1 MNGVTILELGI
12 MHALQIAAL
21 AGCVLFL
28 TRYLT
33 KDRPHLAHT
42 LWALVLL
49 KCLTPPIIAS
59 PLSPF
64 SWIANYTATTGMS
77 EPPHLVHDAAYE
89 TKLYFTISP
98 HRPIA
103 EPLAEPR
110 QSVAP
115 KTNGGINS
123 VAGWLMATWG
133 TSTFLLLIY
142 FAWRFV
148 RFKALVRATSVAVP
162 VFISEEV
169 NRLRGELGIR
179 RPVRVRVLD
188 ALIGPAVMGI
198 WRPTLLLPKVIVDA
212 AHPTQL
218 RLLLAHE
225 LVHVRR
231 GDLVWSALQVMAS
244 SLWWFHPAVWLTNQ
258 LLTRESERSCD
269 EETIA
274 SLGCQPA
281 TYARSLIAVLETRQ
295 QLSAA
300 PIVPGL
306 RPVDITLKRM
316 ERIMRIGQ
324 GSRSRTPRWVV
335 PALIGGA
342 ILLLPGAAW
351 LQAQDEA
358 AAKTEAST
366 SSAASPPVE
375 DAPPAIEA
383 MVAAGEPASRLL
395 RAKLIVMELPVDW
408 LQKVRP
414 ADAEPL
420 ELNDLVTGGTV
431 QSDLGLPGT
440 LILKDGAKLM
450 RGRGTLKN
458 RIAVIQASATQ
469 PLLAPAAN
477 LATWILDGA
486 ALNSVEGWLQDSANS
501 KVKVLSRPLLAMH
514 SGTAAHMTVGQE
526 TPFVVTVDAQT
537 GQPTVA
543 NLFFGI
549 TCKLTATLPSTS
561 QASQLGQAI
570 QPSQRGEDADAPRW
584 VGVDFEFEH
593 AELLSVDE
601 STVPTANGTATVQ
614 KPVVISRKIAFNM
627 NLPWGAT
634 VATAVGTKIADGEQ
648 RTILCLLSVDQMPA
662 AIEQIGIERYTRVP
676 VLGPL
681 TTQKNEVPFAPPS
694 DSEVFQAFK
703 KSNENNPQYRIPRGE
718 YRIVKELTADYR
730 EAKRFVPLI
739 GVAAVQ
745 HRHYK
750 CTLYTVENQAPLGV
764 VYVDHNRF
772 VLEDN

>member
-1 MNGVTILELGI
+1 MNGVSILELAI
-12 MHALQIAAL
+12 AHALQIAAL
-21 AGCVLFL
+21 AGSVLFL
-28 TRYLT
+28 TRCLG

-64 SWIANYTATTGMS
+64 SWIANYTWTTGTS
-77 EPPHLVHDAAYE
+77 EPSPLVQDSAYE
-89 TKLYFTISP
+89 TKLQFTTSS
-98 HRPIA
+98 HQPIA
-103 EPLAEPR
+103 EPPPKPK

-115 KTNGGINS
+115 TTGSGTTL
-123 VAGWLMATWG
+123 VAGWLMAAWG
-133 TSTFLLLIY
+133 ASTLLLSTY
-142 FAWRFV
+142 FAWRFF
-148 RFKALVRATSVAVP
+148 RFLTLVRATSVTVP
-162 VFISEEV
+162 AFIPEEV
-169 NRLRGELGIR
+169 DRLRGELGIR

-198 WRPTLLLPKVIVDA
+198 WRPTLLLPKVIVEA
-212 AHPTQL
+212 AQPTQL

-358 AAKTEAST
+358 AAKTAANT
-366 SSAASPPVE
+366 SSAASPPVV

-383 MVAAGEPASRLL
+383 MAAAGEPTSRLL

-420 ELNDLVTGGTV
+420 ELNDLVTGGTAE
-431 QSDLGLPGT
+431 SDLGLPGT

-458 RIAVIQASATQ
+458 RIAVIPASATQ
-469 PLLAPAAN
+469 PHAAPAAN
-477 LATWILDGA
+477 HATWILDEA
-486 ALNSVEGWLQDSANS
+486 ALKSVEGWLQGSANP
-501 KVKVLSRPLLAMH
+501 KVKVLNRPLLTMH
-514 SGTAAHMTVGQE
+514 SGTAANMTVGQE
-526 TPFVVTVDAQT
+526 TPFIVNVDAKT

-543 NLFFGI
+543 NLFFGV
-549 TCKLTATLPSTS
+549 TCKLTATLSSTS
-561 QASQLGQAI
+561 QASQ
-570 QPSQRGEDADAPRW
+570 PSEDADAPRW

-593 AELLSVDE
+593 AELLRVDE
-601 STVPTANGTATVQ
+601 FTLPIANGATARVQ
-614 KPVVISRKIAFNM
+614 QPSIASRKIAFYM

-648 RTILCLLSVDQMPA
+648 RTILCLLSVDPMSP
-662 AIEQIGIERYTRVP
+662 ENEHIGTERYTRVP

-681 TTQKNEVPFAPPS
+681 TTEKNEVPLEPLS
-694 DSEVFQAFK
+694 DDEVFAAFER
-703 KSNENNPQYRIPRGE
+703 SNETPPVYRMPRGE
-718 YRIVKELTADYR
+718 YRIVKELIADYR

-739 GVAAVQ
+739 GVAALH

-750 CTLYTVENQAPLGV
+750 CTLYTEGNQAPFGV

-772 VLEDN
+772 VLADN